1 MAQQSHQTSMQNSSL
16 PMNPVQQPDSSQHNF
31 IPNNI
36 FDSTLPNVNAQNHQR
51 NNNIYGME
59 QIFGQTLQQMTSQ
72 TFPTDNLLNS
82 PAISNSPQSSPVIAS
97 ELQRPPV
104 LEGQREE
111 VLQRSTGESTGCPT
125 PNDVAGSSITST
137 ESSTLNVVIAAK
149 KAFDMEKNYMV
160 NARHHH
166 FIAQQ
171 IQEKKQRDLYGRKS
185 PNTESQLSSAKND
198 SVAHWLESSR
208 EYSAAVSHEDLDNKN
223 YEPLTTPNGSL
234 QSNERIFVHKYKST
248 GLFDDFSMHS
258 VTQPNALSKRTKFVE
273 FLSDLMES
281 GIKQIINYCK
291 LIPEFISL
299 TRSDQIQLLRNTIL
313 ELLILKCFFDYK
325 DGSFVNGSQGM
336 WLYREDF
343 LFATSD
349 TSFIDNMME
358 LMVKMTEINMT
369 EEDTL
374 LLMLVALFSNDRQ
387 NSFIV
392 DRNKIAAA
400 RDHFLGIMERSGL
413 DGSRDRRH
421 TSKVLLLLPLLRTL
435 NTSFMEVLKKA
446 QQNTAVDMRTI
457 SKLIQFDLQIFTSGN
472 GPSSFASDTVSQT
485 DLSTSSEPEKQEQ
498 QTSFLKYFEQS
509 SALFS
514 AQ

>member
-1 MAQQSHQTSMQNSSL
+1 M
-16 PMNPVQQPDSSQHNF
+16 
-31 IPNNI
+31 
-36 FDSTLPNVNAQNHQR
+36 NVNSQNQQR

-59 QIFGQTLQQMTSQ
+59 QIFGHNLQQMTSQ
-72 TFPTDNLLNS
+72 FAPDNLLSS

-97 ELQRPPV
+97 ELQRPPQ

-111 VLQRSTGESTGCPT
+111 VLHRSTTGNSDSTGCPT

-137 ESSTLNVVIAAK
+137 ESSTLNIVIAAK
-149 KAFDMEKNYMV
+149 KAFDMENNYLV
-160 NARHHH
+160 NARHHG

-171 IQEKKQRDLYGRKS
+171 IQEKMQRDLCGRKS
-185 PNTESQLSSAKND
+185 PNTESQLSSAKNE

-208 EYSAAVSHEDLDNKN
+208 EYTAVSHEDLDNKN

-258 VTQPNALSKRTKFVE
+258 ITQPNALSKRTKFVE

-435 NTSFMEVLKKA
+435 NTSFMEVLKKV

-457 SKLIQFDLQIFTSGN
+457 SKLIQFDLQIFTSGVHE
-472 GPSSFASDTVSQT
+472 ASQI
-485 DLSTSSEPEKQEQ
+485 PCWP
-498 QTSFLKYFEQS
+498 FG
-509 SALFS
+509 
-514 AQ
+514 

>member
-1 MAQQSHQTSMQNSSL
+1 
-16 PMNPVQQPDSSQHNF
+16 
-31 IPNNI
+31 
-36 FDSTLPNVNAQNHQR
+36 
-51 NNNIYGME
+51 
-59 QIFGQTLQQMTSQ
+59 
-72 TFPTDNLLNS
+72 
-82 PAISNSPQSSPVIAS
+82 
-97 ELQRPPV
+97 
-104 LEGQREE
+104 
-111 VLQRSTGESTGCPT
+111 
-125 PNDVAGSSITST
+125 
-137 ESSTLNVVIAAK
+137 
-149 KAFDMEKNYMV
+149 
-160 NARHHH
+160 
-166 FIAQQ
+166 
-171 IQEKKQRDLYGRKS
+171 
-185 PNTESQLSSAKND
+185 
-198 SVAHWLESSR
+198 
-208 EYSAAVSHEDLDNKN
+208 
-223 YEPLTTPNGSL
+223 
-234 QSNERIFVHKYKST
+234 
-248 GLFDDFSMHS
+248 MHS

-299 TRSDQIQLLRNTIL
+299 TRSDQIQLLRNTMF

-435 NTSFMEVLKKA
+435 NTSFMEVLKKV
-446 QQNTAVDMRTI
+446 QQNTAVDIRTI

-498 QTSFLKYFEQS
+498 QTSFLEYFELS